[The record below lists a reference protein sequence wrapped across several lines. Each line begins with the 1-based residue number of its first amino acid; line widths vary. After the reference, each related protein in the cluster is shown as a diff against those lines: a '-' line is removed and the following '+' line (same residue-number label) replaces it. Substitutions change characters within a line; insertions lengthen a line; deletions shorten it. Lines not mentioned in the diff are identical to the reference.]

1 MNQSIVTI
9 RLNGQPYQMGCESGS
24 EERIKV
30 LAKNVDTIVQELKGS
45 HGQIGEARLLA
56 MASLIIADKLEILK
70 NEKSSELNIEK
81 IINSI
86 EDVTSE
92 INQLASK

>member
-24 EERIKV
+24 EDRIKV
-30 LAKNVDTIVQELKGS
+30 LAKNVDSIVQELKGS

-56 MASLIIADKLEILK
+56 MASLIIADKLEILQK
-70 NEKSSELNIEK
+70 EKSPELNIEK

-86 EDVTSE
+86 EDITSE

>member
-24 EERIKV
+24 EERIKL
-30 LAKNVDTIVQELKGS
+30 LAKNVDSIVQELKGS

-56 MASLIIADKLEILK
+56 MVSLIIADKLEILK

-81 IINSI
+81 IISSI

>member
-24 EERIKV
+24 EERIKL
-30 LAKNVDTIVQELKGS
+30 LAKNVDSIVQELKGS

-56 MASLIIADKLEILK
+56 MASLIIADKLEILQ
-70 NEKSSELNIEK
+70 NEKSPELNIEK

>member
-24 EERIKV
+24 EDRIKV
-30 LAKNVDTIVQELKGS
+30 LAKNVDSIVQELKGS

>member
-30 LAKNVDTIVQELKGS
+30 LAKNVDSIVQELKGS

-81 IINSI
+81 IISSI

>member
-24 EERIKV
+24 EERIKL
-30 LAKNVDTIVQELKGS
+30 LAKNVDSIVQELKGS

-56 MASLIIADKLEILK
+56 MASLIIADKLEILQK
-70 NEKSSELNIEK
+70 EKSPELNIEK

>member
-30 LAKNVDTIVQELKGS
+30 LAKNVDSIVQELKGS

-70 NEKSSELNIEK
+70 KEKSSELNIEK

>member
-30 LAKNVDTIVQELKGS
+30 LAKNVDSIVQELKGS

-56 MASLIIADKLEILK
+56 MASLIIADKLEILQ
-70 NEKSSELNIEK
+70 NEKSPELNIEK

>member
-24 EERIKV
+24 EERIKL
-30 LAKNVDTIVQELKGS
+30 LAKNVDSIVQELKGS

-56 MASLIIADKLEILK
+56 MASLIIADKLEILQ
-70 NEKSSELNIEK
+70 NEKSPELNIEK
-81 IINSI
+81 IIHSI

>member
-24 EERIKV
+24 EERIKL
-30 LAKNVDTIVQELKGS
+30 LAKNVDSIVQELKGS

-86 EDVTSE
+86 EDITSE

>member
-24 EERIKV
+24 EDRIKV
-30 LAKNVDTIVQELKGS
+30 LAKNVDSIVQELKGS

-56 MASLIIADKLEILK
+56 MVSLIIADKLEILQK
-70 NEKSSELNIEK
+70 EKSPELNIEK

-86 EDVTSE
+86 EDITSE

>member
-24 EERIKV
+24 EERIKL
-30 LAKNVDTIVQELKGS
+30 LAKNVDSIVQELKGS

-81 IINSI
+81 IISSI

>member
-9 RLNGQPYQMGCESGS
+9 RLNGQRYQMGCESGS
-24 EERIKV
+24 EDRIKV
-30 LAKNVDTIVQELKGS
+30 LAKNVDSIVQELKGS
-45 HGQIGEARLLA
+45 HGEIGEARLLA
-56 MASLIIADKLEILK
+56 MASLIIADKLEILQK
-70 NEKSSELNIEK
+70 EKSPELNIEK

>member
-24 EERIKV
+24 EDRIKV
-30 LAKNVDTIVQELKGS
+30 LAKNVDSIVQELKGS

-70 NEKSSELNIEK
+70 KEKSSELNIEK

>member
-24 EERIKV
+24 EERIKL
-30 LAKNVDTIVQELKGS
+30 LAKNVDSIVQELKGS

-56 MASLIIADKLEILK
+56 MASLIIADKLEILQK
-70 NEKSSELNIEK
+70 EKSPELNIEK

-86 EDVTSE
+86 EDITSE

>member
-30 LAKNVDTIVQELKGS
+30 LAKNVDSIVQELKGS

>member
-70 NEKSSELNIEK
+70 NEKSSELNTEK

-86 EDVTSE
+86 EDITSE

>member
-24 EERIKV
+24 EDRIKV
-30 LAKNVDTIVQELKGS
+30 LAKNVDSIVQELKGS

-56 MASLIIADKLEILK
+56 MASLIIADKLEILQK
-70 NEKSSELNIEK
+70 EKSPELNIEK

>member
-24 EERIKV
+24 EERIKN
-30 LAKNVDTIVQELKGS
+30 LAKSVDIILQELKGS

-56 MASLIIADKLEILK
+56 MASLIIADKLELLK
-70 NEKSSELNIEK
+70 NEKSSKLNIDK

-86 EDVTSE
+86 EDITLE
-92 INQLASK
+92 INQLASN

>member
-30 LAKNVDTIVQELKGS
+30 LAKNVDSIVQELKGS

-56 MASLIIADKLEILK
+56 MASLIIADKLEILQ
-70 NEKSSELNIEK
+70 NEKSPELNIEK

-86 EDVTSE
+86 EDITSE

>member
-24 EERIKV
+24 EERIKL
-30 LAKNVDTIVQELKGS
+30 LAKNVDSIVQELKGS

-56 MASLIIADKLEILK
+56 MASLIIAD
-70 NEKSSELNIEK
+70 NFFPN
-81 IINSI
+81 
-86 EDVTSE
+86 
-92 INQLASK
+92 

>member
-70 NEKSSELNIEK
+70 NEKSLELNTEK

-86 EDVTSE
+86 EDITSE